1 MNQAQYSAAD
11 FRKAREWVADCGGDL
26 FPTFGSFEWFV
37 RLHRD
42 ELLRSGE
49 LIVRRGSAG
58 SLVGPNFDKV
68 AIGILQRETAQQLTE
83 PGA

>member
-26 FPTFGSFEWFV
+26 FPTFGSFEWFI

-49 LIVRRGSAG
+49 LIVRRGSGG
-58 SLVGPNFDKV
+58 SLVGPNFGKV
-68 AIGILQRETAQQLTE
+68 AIRILQQEMEQQLTKA
-83 PGA
+83 GV